1 MTSTMQTTE
10 TAKTETTHV
19 ETSPEAAMKNN
30 ESHGERSDALV
41 FFGITGDLAYK
52 KIFPAL
58 YNMAKRG
65 VLDVPVIGV
74 ASSAWTVE
82 ELVERARKSV
92 TEHTDAID
100 EDAFAILAKSIA
112 YVQGDY
118 RAADTFNRIRVAL
131 GEAKRPLHYLAIPPS
146 LFGAVVEGLGEAS
159 CTNNARVVL
168 EKPFGRDLA
177 SAKAL
182 NTTLLTRF
190 DESRIFR
197 IDHYLGKEAVQNLL
211 YFRFANAFLE
221 PTWNR
226 QYVEN
231 VQITMAE
238 SFGVD
243 GRGKFYEEVGVIRD
257 VIQNHLLQVV
267 GFLAMEPPTSSY
279 SEALRDE
286 QAKVMRSIR
295 PMNREHLVLGQFE
308 GYKKEEGVAAESKVP
323 TYAALQIYIDS
334 WRWADVPFYIRA
346 GKGLATTAT
355 EVVVE
360 YKLPPQVVF
369 HEAAHSMGNY
379 VRFRLGPEVVIALGA
394 STKRVGEGMAGQL
407 QELSVVR
414 RHEADEM
421 DAYERLLG
429 DAMHGDATL
438 FARQDAVEASWRL
451 VDALLDDP
459 VSPDPYERGTWGPSS
474 ADRLTRAVGGWINPQ

>member
-1 MTSTMQTTE
+1 MTASTS
-10 TAKTETTHV
+10 V
-19 ETSPEAAMKNN
+19 EA
-30 ESHGERSDALV
+30 RSDALV
-41 FFGITGDLAYK
+41 FFGITGDLAFK

-58 YNMAKRG
+58 HNMARRG
-65 VLDVPVIGV
+65 QLNVPVVGV
-74 ASSAWTVE
+74 ASSAWTPAQ
-82 ELVERARKSV
+82 LVERARKSIEQHGGGV
-92 TEHTDAID
+92 D
-100 EDAFAILAKSIA
+100 EQAFSILAKSLS

-118 RAADTFNRIRVAL
+118 RAADTFNRLRVAL
-131 GEAKRPLHYLAIPPS
+131 GNAQRPLHYLAIPPS
-146 LFGAVVEGLGEAS
+146 LFTDVVEGLAAAS
-159 CTNNARVVL
+159 CTANARVVL

-182 NTTLLTRF
+182 NATLLSRF
-190 DESRIFR
+190 PESHIFR

-211 YFRFANAFLE
+211 YFRFANAILE

-238 SFGVD
+238 SFSVD

-267 GFLAMEPPTSSY
+267 GFLAMEPPSSSY
-279 SEALRDE
+279 NEALRDE

-295 PMNREHLVLGQFE
+295 PMSRDQLIVGQVAD
-308 GYKKEEGVAAESKVP
+308 YKNEEGVAPDSRVP
-323 TYAALQIYIDS
+323 TFAALQLFIDS

-346 GKGLATTAT
+346 GKGLAKTAT

-360 YKLPPQVVF
+360 YKVPPQTVF
-369 HEAAHSMGNY
+369 HEAAPSMGNY

-394 STKRVGEGMAGQL
+394 STKRVGESMEGEMT
-407 QELSVVR
+407 ELAMVR
-414 RHEADEM
+414 RHEADEK

-429 DAMHGDATL
+429 DAMNGDATL
-438 FARQDAVEASWRL
+438 FARQDAVEASWAL
-451 VDALLDDP
+451 VDPLLNDP
-459 VSPDPYERGTWGPSS
+459 AQPEVYERGSWGPAS
-474 ADRLTRAVGGWINPQ
+474 AERLTRAVGGWSNPQ